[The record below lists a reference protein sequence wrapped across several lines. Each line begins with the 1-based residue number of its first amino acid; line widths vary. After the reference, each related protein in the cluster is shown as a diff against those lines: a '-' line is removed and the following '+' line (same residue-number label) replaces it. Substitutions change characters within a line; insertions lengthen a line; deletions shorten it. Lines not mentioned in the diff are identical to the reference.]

1 MTVREGDYGM
11 AGKVQA
17 RAGAQAKPAKPIMTD
32 KGIVEKTGHGWDEWF
47 ARLDKTGAA
56 KLDHKGITALLD
68 KTWKPG
74 PWWGQMIAV
83 SYERARGIRAM
94 NQKCDGE
101 FSVSVTKVFPLPLA
115 KLYAVVGDAKLWPKW
130 MPKGA
135 FEETSRT
142 KEKYLRA
149 KWKTNARIS
158 AGFTAKGADK
168 AQVAFDIGKLPNG
181 DAVETE
187 RAAWKKAMTKLEA
200 LLAG

>member
-1 MTVREGDYGM
+1 M
-11 AGKVQA
+11 AAK
-17 RAGAQAKPAKPIMTD
+17 AQAGAKPIMTD
-32 KGIVEKTGHGWDEWF
+32 AGIVAKTGHGWDYWF
-47 ARLDKTGAA
+47 AALDKAGAA

-68 KTWKPG
+68 KKFKPG

-83 SYERARGIRAM
+83 SYERARGICAM

-101 FSVSVTKVFPLPLA
+101 FSVSVTKVFAVPLA
-115 KLYAVVGDAKLWPKW
+115 ELYGIVGDAKLWPKW

-142 KEKYLRA
+142 KDKYLRA

-158 AGFTAKGADK
+158 VGFYAKGDGK
-168 AQVAFDIGKLPNG
+168 AQAAFDVGKLPDA

-200 LLAG
+200 MLAG